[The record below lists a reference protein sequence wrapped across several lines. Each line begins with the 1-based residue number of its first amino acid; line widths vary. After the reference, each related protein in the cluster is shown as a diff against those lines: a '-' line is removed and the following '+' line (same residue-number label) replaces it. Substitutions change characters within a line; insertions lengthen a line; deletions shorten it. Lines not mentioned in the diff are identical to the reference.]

1 MVDQVAQ
8 APKLYALLIGI
19 DCYMPNRL
27 PDGSRYTNLGGCV
40 RDINHVEAFLKE
52 MRKVP
57 ETHILKLTA
66 SINPD
71 NSEQPLEPSEKLPT
85 RKNIVDSFRQLGEMA
100 PEGAQVY
107 IITLVTGDEQR
118 QSIQIS
124 K

>member
-8 APKLYALLIGI
+8 APNLYALLIGV

-27 PDGSRYTNLGGCV
+27 PDGSRYPNLGGCV
-40 RDINHVEAFLKE
+40 RDIDHVEAFLKE

-66 SINPD
+66 SINPA

-85 RKNIVDSFRQLGEMA
+85 RKNIVDGFRQLGVMA

-107 IITLVTGDEQR
+107 IHYSGHGGRAIA
-118 QSIQIS
+118 
-124 K
+124 